1 MSKPLC
7 IISSPVDT
15 FSGYGA
21 RSRDFIKSLIK
32 AKGEEWDIKLLS
44 QRWGQTPFGALN
56 LEIEEEADLK
66 NRIIGQITMNL
77 PSRPDVWIQI
87 SVPNEFQPVGSKFN
101 LGITAGI
108 ETTICDPSWIE
119 GLNRMDLN
127 LVSSEHSKQVFKSSK
142 FEQKNQVGQVTNI
155 IELKKPIEILFEG
168 ADLNKYFKTT
178 EKNDFNVCKDLD
190 SIKENFAFL
199 FVGHWLQGDFGED
212 RKNVGYLI
220 KAFLETFK
228 NKKIQPALILK
239 VSQGATSI
247 LDRDRILT
255 KIDDIRKTV
264 HGGKKANIY
273 VIHGD
278 LTDEEINAIYNHQ
291 KVKAMVNLTKGEGF
305 GRPLLEFSIVGKP
318 IIASGWSGHLDFL
331 PSEFAGLIGGTLNNV
346 HQSAHVQNTILMESQ
361 WFKPDD
367 NQVGHAFNDVFEKY
381 KDYQEK
387 AKRLA
392 FRNKQN
398 FSFDK
403 MTEKLGGFLAQ
414 YVPEF
419 PKQVS
424 LVLPK
429 LNKIK
434 PQNT

>member
-331 PSEFAGLIGGTLNNV
+331 PSEFAGLVGGTLNNV

-403 MTEKLGGFLAQ
+403 MTEKLGGFLSQ

>member
-32 AKGEEWDIKLLS
+32 TKGEEWDIKLLS

-66 NRIIGQITMNL
+66 NRIIGQVTMNL
-77 PSRPDVWIQI
+77 PARPDVWIQI

-101 LGITAGI
+101 LGVTAGI

-142 FEQKNQVGQVTNI
+142 FEQKNQVGQITNI

-199 FVGHWLQGDFGED
+199 FVGHWLQGEFGED
-212 RKNVGYLI
+212 RKNIGYLI

-228 NKKIQPALILK
+228 HKKVQPALILK

-247 LDRDRILT
+247 LDRDRILS

-264 HGGKKANIY
+264 YGGKKANIY

-331 PSEFAGLIGGTLNNV
+331 PSEFVGLVGGTLNNV
-346 HQSAHVQNTILMESQ
+346 HPSAHMPNTLLMESQ
-361 WFKPDD
+361 WFRPDD
-367 NQVGHAFNDVFEKY
+367 NQVGHAFIEVFDKH
-381 KDYQEK
+381 KTYQEK

-392 FRNKQN
+392 FKNKQE

-403 MTEKLGGFLAQ
+403 MTEKLGELLTQ

-419 PKQVS
+419 PKHVEIK
-424 LVLPK
+424 LPK
-429 LNKIK
+429 LKKIE
-434 PQNT
+434 